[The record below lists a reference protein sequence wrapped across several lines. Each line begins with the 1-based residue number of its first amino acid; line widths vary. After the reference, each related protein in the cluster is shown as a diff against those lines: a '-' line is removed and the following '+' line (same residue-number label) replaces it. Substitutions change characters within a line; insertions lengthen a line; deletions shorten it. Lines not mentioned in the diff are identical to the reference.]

1 MSVEPVADGHSL
13 MPLVPNK
20 RNLRKTIA
28 RQKYLIL
35 MVITFVVWVIIFRYV
50 PLWGWLMAFQDY
62 KPWKSIT
69 DQQWVGLK
77 QFIELFKD
85 VDFYRS
91 MRNTLAMS
99 FLGLAFGFPIP
110 IMLALL
116 INEIKHPRFKR
127 TVQTISYLPHFV
139 SWVVIASIV
148 FRVLSPLGIVNEVL
162 IRLGIIDSAI
172 AFMGEPAYFWWIVVF
187 TDLWKEMGWNSIVYL
202 AAMAGVSPELHEAAI
217 IDGAGR
223 FKRMWYVTIPGIMPT
238 IVVLLVLSIGN
249 IINIGFE
256 RQFLLRTASTRD
268 VADVIDL
275 YILNYGIGTGRFS
288 FGTAA
293 GVFKSV
299 VSLSLLSIANWL
311 SRRTTGYK
319 VI

>member
-162 IRLGIIDSAI
+162 IRLGIIDNAI

-299 VSLSLLSIANWL
+299 VSLSLLTIANWL

>member
-162 IRLGIIDSAI
+162 IRLGIIDNAI

-299 VSLSLLSIANWL
+299 VSLSLLTITNWL

>member
-1 MSVEPVADGHSL
+1 VSVEPVADGHSL

-20 RNLRKTIA
+20 RNWRKTIA

-162 IRLGIIDSAI
+162 IRLGIIDNAI

-299 VSLSLLSIANWL
+299 VSLSLLTIANWL

>member
-20 RNLRKTIA
+20 RNWRKTIA

-162 IRLGIIDSAI
+162 IRLGIIDNAI

-223 FKRMWYVTIPGIMPT
+223 FKRIRYVTIPGIMPT

-299 VSLSLLSIANWL
+299 VSLSLLTIANWL

>member
-20 RNLRKTIA
+20 RNWRKTIA

-148 FRVLSPLGIVNEVL
+148 FRMLSPLGIVNEVL
-162 IRLGIIDSAI
+162 IRLGIIDNAI

-299 VSLSLLSIANWL
+299 VSLSLLTIANWL

>member
-20 RNLRKTIA
+20 RNWRKTIA

-50 PLWGWLMAFQDY
+50 PLWGWLMAFQEY
-62 KPWKSIT
+62 KPWKPIT

-162 IRLGIIDSAI
+162 IRLGIIDNAI

-299 VSLSLLSIANWL
+299 VSLTLLTIANWL

>member
-1 MSVEPVADGHSL
+1 

-20 RNLRKTIA
+20 RNWRKTIA

-50 PLWGWLMAFQDY
+50 PLWGWLMAFQEY
-62 KPWKSIT
+62 KPWKPIT

-162 IRLGIIDSAI
+162 IRLGIIDNAI

-299 VSLSLLSIANWL
+299 VSLTLLTIANWL

>member
-162 IRLGIIDSAI
+162 IRLGIIDNAI

>member
-1 MSVEPVADGHSL
+1 
-13 MPLVPNK
+13 
-20 RNLRKTIA
+20 
-28 RQKYLIL
+28 
-35 MVITFVVWVIIFRYV
+35 
-50 PLWGWLMAFQDY
+50 MAFQDY

-162 IRLGIIDSAI
+162 IRLGIIDNAI

-299 VSLSLLSIANWL
+299 VSLSLLTIANWL

>member
-1 MSVEPVADGHSL
+1 M
-13 MPLVPNK
+13 
-20 RNLRKTIA
+20 
-28 RQKYLIL
+28 
-35 MVITFVVWVIIFRYV
+35 MVIIFVVWVIIFRYV

-148 FRVLSPLGIVNEVL
+148 FRMLSPLGIVNEVL
-162 IRLGIIDSAI
+162 IRLGIIDNAI

-299 VSLSLLSIANWL
+299 VSLSLLTIANWL

>member
-1 MSVEPVADGHSL
+1 

-162 IRLGIIDSAI
+162 IRLGIIDNAI

-299 VSLSLLSIANWL
+299 VSLSLLTIANWL

>member
-1 MSVEPVADGHSL
+1 

-20 RNLRKTIA
+20 RNWRKTIA

-162 IRLGIIDSAI
+162 IRLGIIDNAI

-299 VSLSLLSIANWL
+299 VSLSLLTIANWL

>member
-1 MSVEPVADGHSL
+1 MADGHSL

-20 RNLRKTIA
+20 RNWRKTIA

-62 KPWKSIT
+62 KPWKSIA

-299 VSLSLLSIANWL
+299 VSLSLLTIANWL

>member
-1 MSVEPVADGHSL
+1 
-13 MPLVPNK
+13 
-20 RNLRKTIA
+20 
-28 RQKYLIL
+28 
-35 MVITFVVWVIIFRYV
+35 
-50 PLWGWLMAFQDY
+50 MAFQEY
-62 KPWKSIT
+62 KPWKPIT

-148 FRVLSPLGIVNEVL
+148 FRMLSPLGIVNEVL
-162 IRLGIIDSAI
+162 IRLGIIDNAI

-299 VSLSLLSIANWL
+299 VSLSLLTIANWL

>member
-1 MSVEPVADGHSL
+1 M
-13 MPLVPNK
+13 
-20 RNLRKTIA
+20 
-28 RQKYLIL
+28 
-35 MVITFVVWVIIFRYV
+35 MVFIFVVWVIIFRYV

-62 KPWKSIT
+62 KPWKPIT
-69 DQQWVGLK
+69 DQQWVGLQ
-77 QFIELFKD
+77 QFVELFKD
-85 VDFYRS
+85 RDFYRA

-99 FLGLAFGFPIP
+99 FLGLAIGFPIP
-110 IMLALL
+110 ILLALL
-116 INEIKHPRFKR
+116 INELGNKRFKR
-127 TVQTISYLPHFV
+127 IVQTVSYLPHFV

-148 FRVLSPLGIVNEVL
+148 FRILSPLGVVNNIL
-162 IRLGIIDSAI
+162 LSLGVIDQAI
-172 AFMGEPAYFWWIVVF
+172 AFMGEPKYFWWIVVF

-202 AAMAGVSPELHEAAI
+202 AAIAGISPELYEAAT

-223 FKRMWYVTIPGIMPT
+223 FRKMWHITLPGIMPT

-275 YILNYGIGTGRFS
+275 YILNYGLGTGRYS

-299 VSLSLLSIANWL
+299 VSLVLLTLANSLSKKL
-311 SRRTTGYK
+311 TGYR

>member
-1 MSVEPVADGHSL
+1 M
-13 MPLVPNK
+13 
-20 RNLRKTIA
+20 
-28 RQKYLIL
+28 
-35 MVITFVVWVIIFRYV
+35 MVVIFVVWLIIFRYV

-62 KPWKSIT
+62 KPWKPIT
-69 DQQWVGLK
+69 DQEWVGLE
-77 QFIELFKD
+77 QFVELFKD
-85 VDFYRS
+85 RDFYRS
-91 MRNTLAMS
+91 MRNTVAMS
-99 FLGLAFGFPIP
+99 LLGLVVGFPIP
-110 IMLALL
+110 IALALL
-116 INEIKHPRFKR
+116 INELGNKRFKR
-127 TVQTISYLPHFV
+127 VVQTISYLPHFV

-148 FRVLSPLGIVNEVL
+148 FRVLSPLGVINNIL
-162 IRLGIIDSAI
+162 LSFDIIDQPI
-172 AFMGEPAYFWWIVVF
+172 AFMGEPRYFWWIVVF

-202 AAMAGVSPELHEAAI
+202 AAMAGVSPELYEAAT

-223 FKRMWYVTIPGIMPT
+223 FKKMWHITLPSIMPT
-238 IVVLLVLSIGN
+238 IIVLLVLSIGN

-275 YILNYGIGTGRFS
+275 YILNYGLGTGRFS

-293 GVFKSV
+293 GVFKSM
-299 VSLSLLSIANWL
+299 VSLLLLTLANWL

>member
-1 MSVEPVADGHSL
+1 MADGHSL

-20 RNLRKTIA
+20 RNWRKTIA

-50 PLWGWLMAFQDY
+50 PLWGWLMAFQEY
-62 KPWKSIT
+62 KPWKPIT

-162 IRLGIIDSAI
+162 IRLGIIDNAI

>member
-1 MSVEPVADGHSL
+1 
-13 MPLVPNK
+13 
-20 RNLRKTIA
+20 
-28 RQKYLIL
+28 

-162 IRLGIIDSAI
+162 IRLGIIDNAI

-299 VSLSLLSIANWL
+299 VSLTLLTIANWL

>member
-1 MSVEPVADGHSL
+1 MADGHSL

-20 RNLRKTIA
+20 RNWRKTIA

-299 VSLSLLSIANWL
+299 VSLSLLTIANWL

>member
-1 MSVEPVADGHSL
+1 M
-13 MPLVPNK
+13 
-20 RNLRKTIA
+20 
-28 RQKYLIL
+28 
-35 MVITFVVWVIIFRYV
+35 MVVIFVVWLIIFRYV

-62 KPWKSIT
+62 KPWKPIT
-69 DQQWVGLK
+69 DQEWVGLE
-77 QFIELFKD
+77 QFVELFKD
-85 VDFYRS
+85 RDFYRS
-91 MRNTLAMS
+91 MRNTVAMS
-99 FLGLAFGFPIP
+99 LLGLVVGFPIP
-110 IMLALL
+110 IALALL
-116 INEIKHPRFKR
+116 INELGNKRFKR
-127 TVQTISYLPHFV
+127 VVQTISYLPHFV

-148 FRVLSPLGIVNEVL
+148 FRVLSPLGVINNTL
-162 IRLGIIDSAI
+162 LSFDIIDQPI
-172 AFMGEPAYFWWIVVF
+172 AFMGEPRYFWWIVVF

-202 AAMAGVSPELHEAAI
+202 AAMAGVSPELYEAAT

-223 FKRMWYVTIPGIMPT
+223 FKKMWHITLPSIMPT
-238 IVVLLVLSIGN
+238 IIVLLVLSIGN

-275 YILNYGIGTGRFS
+275 YILNYGLGTGRFS

-293 GVFKSV
+293 GVFKSM
-299 VSLSLLSIANWL
+299 VSLLLLTLANWL

>member
-1 MSVEPVADGHSL
+1 

-20 RNLRKTIA
+20 RNWRKTIA

-50 PLWGWLMAFQDY
+50 PLWGWLMAFQEY
-62 KPWKSIT
+62 KPWKPIT

-148 FRVLSPLGIVNEVL
+148 FRMLSPLGIVNEVL
-162 IRLGIIDSAI
+162 IRLGIIDNAI

-299 VSLSLLSIANWL
+299 VSLSLLTIANWL